1 MTTTYGGRWRHGDGT
16 SVENVLE
23 RPLLDKLG
31 GEVTRYQDK
40 EFLKSAMAVCALTVL
55 SNEEVKLQ
63 ERRDIDHA
71 IRTEPSFA
79 AFDIDKANEILEG
92 YISELTSNGEEAKKV
107 LYDKVR
113 RIAGDHKKARTV
125 MRVSYSIITADCD
138 VDDKELA
145 EFKRL
150 CRMLELEPDEVWQN
164 SSIMRS
170 F

>member
-1 MTTTYGGRWRHGDGT
+1 MMTTYGGGWRSRDAA
-16 SVENVLE
+16 SVEDVLE

-31 GEVTRYQDK
+31 GELDRYQDK
-40 EFLKSAMAVCALTVL
+40 EFLKAAMAVCALTVL
-55 SNEEVKLQ
+55 ADEKVDLR

-79 AFDIDKANEILEG
+79 TFNLEKANEILEG
-92 YISELTSNGEEAKKV
+92 YLSELSRNGEAAKNV
-107 LYDKVR
+107 LDDKVR
-113 RIAGDHKKARTV
+113 RMAGDHKKARTL
-125 MRVSYSIITADCD
+125 MRVSYLIITADHD
-138 VDDKELA
+138 VDDNELA

-164 SSIMRS
+164 AKIMRA

>member
-16 SVENVLE
+16 PVENVLE

-40 EFLKSAMAVCALTVL
+40 EFLKAAMAVCALTVL
-55 SNEEVKLQ
+55 ADEKVKLQ
-63 ERRDIDHA
+63 ERRDIDYA
-71 IRTEPSFA
+71 MKIEPSFA
-79 AFDIDKANEILEG
+79 AFDLDKANEILDG
-92 YISELTSNGEEAKKV
+92 YISELIRNGEAAKTV

-113 RIAGDHKKARTV
+113 RMVGNHKKARTL
-125 MRVSYSIITADCD
+125 MRVSYLIITADCD

-150 CRMLELEPDEVWQN
+150 CRMLELESEEVWQN
-164 SSIMRS
+164 ASIMRS